1 MDREESEEAFGQANS
16 WKEFTE
22 LWSKFYSNDICIP
35 AYYGKFIDENGDNPQ
50 ANAELGKIFQD
61 ITRNNLICV
70 DSQVSVKG
78 EQKAYCIGYT
88 FQHIAKP
95 LFVELN
101 KCDGIIAIL
110 FDLKKDT
117 KSDESF
123 SLPYVTYCDWNQ
135 DGKRHEAGDRMLG
148 NGCTHLGI
156 GFTNEMDDVIEWL
169 NDDMKEFIEESN
181 MRQLKIWDANA
192 SSSEFRLFE
201 VIRNSLNKVKMQN
214 ELFTA
219 VKNGDFETVT
229 MLIERMKS
237 ENVIPDIQ
245 QSSYGDCNESMISQ
259 ASINF
264 LRSEDDVRE
273 KFEKTLDVLMNEVK
287 CLNVNMYRTLK
298 HRMTSISKNI
308 SSVLQILKKK
318 LPEWYKDD

>member
-1 MDREESEEAFGQANS
+1 MDRDQSEEAFGQANS

-22 LWSKFYSNDICIP
+22 LWSKFYSNEICIQ

-78 EQKAYCIGYT
+78 SQKAYCIGYT
-88 FQHIAKP
+88 FRHIAKP
-95 LFVELN
+95 LLNELN
-101 KCDGIIAIL
+101 RCERISAIL
-110 FDLKKDT
+110 AVVNSI
-117 KSDESF
+117 KSDQSF
-123 SLPYVTYCDWNQ
+123 YLPYVTYSDWNQ
-135 DGKRHEAGDRMLG
+135 DRKRHESGDRMLG
-148 NGCTHLGI
+148 NASTHLGI
-156 GFTNEMDDVIEWL
+156 GFSNDMDDITEWV
-169 NDDMKEFIEESN
+169 NDDMKEIFEESN
-181 MRQLKIWDANA
+181 MCQLTIWDACT
-192 SSSEFRLFE
+192 SSSEFHLFE
-201 VIRNSLNKVKMQN
+201 VIRDSLNKVKIQN

-219 VKNGDFETVT
+219 VKDGSFEKVT